1 MNPLGLMN
9 NDMATLKM
17 SSQKVFELWND
28 SVAEGMQSKC
38 INVIQARW
46 NAYLNEMNTRMN
58 IYMRAERDVDSG
70 MNQMRK
76 LCNDLY

>member
-46 NAYLNEMNTRMN
+46 NTYLNEMNTRMN
-58 IYMRAERDVDSG
+58 IYMRAERDVDSC
-70 MNQMRK
+70 MNQMRR
-76 LCNDLY
+76 LCDDL